1 MENNEKIE
9 NTAMNYKELYEI
21 VLDLYKKINDIHRL
35 HFPEE
40 QLKKRKNQK
49 QKFLAEILTSSARNA
64 KKI

>member
-1 MENNEKIE
+1 MTNKDKSPNLEVRNQ
-9 NTAMNYKELYEI
+9 ELFDI
-21 VLDLYKKINDIHRL
+21 ISDLARKVNDIHRL
-35 HFPEE
+35 HFPEV